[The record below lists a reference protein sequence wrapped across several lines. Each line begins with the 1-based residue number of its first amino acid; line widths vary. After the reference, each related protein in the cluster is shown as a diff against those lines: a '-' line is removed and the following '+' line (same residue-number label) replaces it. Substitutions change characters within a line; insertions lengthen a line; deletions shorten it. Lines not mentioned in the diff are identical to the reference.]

1 MMVIILIGL
10 NNYCGTWIK
19 HSGWYPD
26 KKIRLFKKG
35 SGEWKGINPH
45 DSYTLKKGK
54 KLGTLEGDIHHWIHK
69 DYQELLDKVENFST
83 IASKAYYQLGI
94 KSTYFK
100 ILFRPT
106 WAFFY
111 SYILRFGILNG
122 KIGYRIC
129 KQKFRI
135 TLLKYQ
141 KLYRLWHQSS

>member
-1 MMVIILIGL
+1 ME
-10 NNYCGTWIK
+10 
-19 HSGWYPD
+19 
-26 KKIRLFKKG
+26 KIRLFKKG

-54 KLGTLEGDIHHWIHK
+54 KLGTLDGDIHHWIHK

-100 ILFRPT
+100 ILLRPT